1 VPNANYADL
10 TDMPGLAPGMFV
22 ASAVFPTAARVPI
35 FEHDATATTMEAT
48 LKTILAL
55 STIAVIGTFAAP
67 AAALSGGPTQWGPM
81 RPYPSSGWEVEERY
95 VQPNVRRPAVARRPA
110 RHRARAHAGDNAA
123 R

>member
-1 VPNANYADL
+1 ML
-10 TDMPGLAPGMFV
+10 V
-22 ASAVFPTAARVPI
+22 ASAAFPTAARFPI
-35 FEHDATATTMEAT
+35 FDHDATATTMEAT

-55 STIAVIGTFAAP
+55 STIAVIGTFTVP

-81 RPYPSSGWEVEERY
+81 RPYPSSGWEVEQSY
-95 VQPNVRRPAVARRPA
+95 VQPIRRPAVARHQA